1 MDIDKIKGFQTI
13 TQHERTVCFAFEKS
27 SDAFDFYCKLIEK
40 PKTLKQEAVKHK

>member
-27 SDAFDFYCKLIEK
+27 SDAFKFYCKLVEK
-40 PKTLKQEAVKHK
+40 PRSSKQEKVK